1 MEPAMKKVLRACA
14 ATAAILSASA
24 AALAAPQVLNNCRT
38 LNEPGAYVVG
48 RNLNANGDC
57 FVIAAD
63 YVNVDLDG
71 FVVSGNGTGS
81 GFVEQLAV
89 GRRGFSVRNGVVT
102 GFANGLFMG
111 NSSAMVID
119 RMHFTANS
127 AAGVRAGNMV
137 TVSNSMFL
145 NNGTG
150 LALDQRANVTGNT
163 VNDNT
168 AGGISVGIGGTV
180 IGNAVGRNGGNGI
193 SLSEGGLV
201 ANTVSRNNANHG
213 VMMDCPGT
221 VVASTVS
228 NNLGFNVTQP
238 GLGSQCNEGG
248 TCCLVIGHT
257 STINSF

>member
-1 MEPAMKKVLRACA
+1 MSLRQALCLLA
-14 ATAAILSASA
+14 GLAIASQ
-24 AALAAPQVLNNCRT
+24 ALAAPRVLQNCT
-38 LNEPGAYVVG
+38 TITESGAYIVG
-48 RNLNANGDC
+48 RNISASGDC

-63 YVNVDLDG
+63 FVNVDLDG
-71 FVVSGNGTGS
+71 FVVSGSGTGS
-81 GFVEQLAV
+81 AFVEQLAV
-89 GRRGFSVRNGVVT
+89 GRRGLGVRNGVVT
-102 GFANGLFMG
+102 GFANGVFML

-119 RMHFTANS
+119 RMHFTNNGTT
-127 AAGVRAGNMV
+127 GVRAGNMV

-150 LALDQRANVTGNT
+150 MALDQRAMVTGNT
-163 VNDNT
+163 VNDNA
-168 AGGISVGIGGTV
+168 AGGIAAGIGSTV
-180 IGNAVGRNGGNGI
+180 IGNAVGRNTGNGI
-193 SLSEGGLV
+193 SLGEGGLV
-201 ANTVSRNNANHG
+201 ANTISRNNSNHG

-221 VVASTVS
+221 VVSSTVS